1 MGCTCW
7 PGAGRAR
14 SLRATRYFGHD
25 DPVAAAHQVPGGG
38 QAGCA
43 RPAPA
48 RAPGVSYQAK
58 VLTVSDS
65 VMRGE
70 RVDESGPAVVKALQ
84 DAGFE
89 VVEQSAAPD
98 GVAAV
103 AGDLTR
109 MASAFTGLVVTT
121 GGTGFG
127 PRDQTPEGTAEVVDR
142 PAPGLAEA
150 MRRSSP
156 VAPLS
161 RGMAGVRGAR
171 FARQP
176 AGLSQGCARV
186 PGGHHR
192 PAPSCH
198 RRFGRRTTTLI
209 WHTGLGH
216 WFGTLVWHTDLALIS
231 FTELARSAA
240 LNSCAG

>member
-1 MGCTCW
+1 
-7 PGAGRAR
+7 
-14 SLRATRYFGHD
+14 
-25 DPVAAAHQVPGGG
+25 
-38 QAGCA
+38 
-43 RPAPA
+43 
-48 RAPGVSYQAK
+48 VSYQAK

-103 AGDLTR
+103 AGDLAR

-161 RGMAGVRGAR
+161 RGMAGVRGRALLVNLPGSPKG
-171 FARQP
+171 ALECLAAIIDLLP
-176 AGLSQGCARV
+176 HAIAVLAGEQA
-186 PGGHHR
+186 H
-192 PAPSCH
+192 
-198 RRFGRRTTTLI
+198 
-209 WHTGLGH
+209 
-216 WFGTLVWHTDLALIS
+216 
-231 FTELARSAA
+231 
-240 LNSCAG
+240 

>member
-1 MGCTCW
+1 
-7 PGAGRAR
+7 
-14 SLRATRYFGHD
+14 
-25 DPVAAAHQVPGGG
+25 
-38 QAGCA
+38 
-43 RPAPA
+43 
-48 RAPGVSYQAK
+48 VSYQAK

-70 RVDESGPAVVKALQ
+70 REDESGPAVARALQ

-89 VVEQSAAPD
+89 VVEQSTAPD

-103 AGDLTR
+103 AGDLAR

-161 RGMAGVRGAR
+161 RGMAGVRGRALLVNLPGSPKG
-171 FARQP
+171 ALECLAAIIDLLPHAIGVLAGEQP
-176 AGLSQGCARV
+176 
-186 PGGHHR
+186 H
-192 PAPSCH
+192 
-198 RRFGRRTTTLI
+198 
-209 WHTGLGH
+209 
-216 WFGTLVWHTDLALIS
+216 
-231 FTELARSAA
+231 
-240 LNSCAG
+240 